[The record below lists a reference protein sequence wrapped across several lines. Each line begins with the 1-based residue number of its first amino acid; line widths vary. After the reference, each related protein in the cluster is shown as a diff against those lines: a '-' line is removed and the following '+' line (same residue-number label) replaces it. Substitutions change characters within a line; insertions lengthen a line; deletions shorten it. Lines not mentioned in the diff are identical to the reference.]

1 MSAQHLITIL
11 TEIRD
16 QQKQQI
22 VNFERALQSQEDFVA
37 LQKKGRKALQ
47 FMIFAPWAAMVLL
60 LVVLLWWQF
69 VAPR

>member
-1 MSAQHLITIL
+1 MSDQLISIL

-22 VNFERALQSQEDFVA
+22 VNFERAVQSQADFVA
-37 LQKKGRKALQ
+37 LQKKGRKTLT

-60 LVVLLWWQF
+60 LLLQLWF
-69 VAPR
+69 EFTLP